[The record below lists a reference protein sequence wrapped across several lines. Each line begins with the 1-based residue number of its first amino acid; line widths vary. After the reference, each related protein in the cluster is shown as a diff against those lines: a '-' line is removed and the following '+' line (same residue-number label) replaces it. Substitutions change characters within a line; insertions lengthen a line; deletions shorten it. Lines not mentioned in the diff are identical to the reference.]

1 MHKSSIKTNAPARVI
16 WDIMR
21 CWEKNNPV
29 SIKRLTDGSVAKNI
43 LSVEAECKYS
53 FDLHHDANPES
64 KRIGLVRFQE
74 NPQPFWG
81 PGTRAT
87 AMYVFVY
94 TLVGSIK

>member
-29 SIKRLTDGSVAKNI
+29 NAKHLTEGSVAKNI
-43 LSVEAECKYS
+43 LSIEAERVYS
-53 FDLHHDANPES
+53 FDLHADANPES
-64 KRIGLVRFQE
+64 RRKGLVRFQE

-87 AMYVFVY
+87 AMYVFMCV
-94 TLVGSIK
+94 